1 MTTYKEFFGSK
12 YPILAAPM
20 NQVSELGLALAVS
33 KAGGIPSITAFN
45 YYWGGG
51 PQIHPP
57 LLENLIGDITTFR
70 KQTNNA
76 CLLLSI
82 GINDLFNRTT
92 VDRILSTGIKHFE
105 VVSDLSTDTKESWE
119 QTFEVIDYLK
129 SNDCKVLLKTAGPNV
144 LYKNVDGSMYDMPSC
159 GNIDGFIIKGPAA
172 AGRVSRIETPLLEI
186 IKILRT
192 KYPDKLIISS
202 GGVGNS
208 SQVKFFMEQGI
219 LAVGVGTLFAA
230 STESIV
236 SEATKLKMVEASGSD
251 IQQLKG
257 STQNALIFKQYI
269 KDDNNHTYSLRDG
282 IRDPSKGHIFAGKS
296 IINVTSIRP
305 VDEIIQDLVK
315 DL

>member
-1 MTTYKEFFGSK
+1 MTTYKDFFGSK

-57 LLENLIGDITTFR
+57 LLEKLLGDIRSFR
-70 KQTNNA
+70 EQTNNS

-82 GINDLFNRTT
+82 GINDLFNRDT
-92 VDRILSTGIKHFE
+92 VDKILATGIKHFE
-105 VVSDLSTDTKESWE
+105 AVSDLSTDTKESWE
-119 QTFEVIDYLK
+119 KTFEVIDYLK

-144 LYKNVDGSMYDMPSC
+144 LYKDDDGQIQEMPTC

-172 AGRVSRIETPLLEI
+172 AGRVSKLDTPLLEI
-186 IKILRT
+186 IRLLRV
-192 KYPDKLIISS
+192 KYPDKLVIPA
-202 GGVGNS
+202 GGIGNS
-208 SQVKFFMEQGI
+208 SQVKFFIDHGV
-219 LAVGVGTLFAA
+219 LAIGVGTLFAA

-236 SEATKLKMVEASGSD
+236 SEATKLKMVEATVAD
-251 IQQLKG
+251 IQHLKG
-257 STQNALIFKQYI
+257 STQNALIFKQYM

-282 IRDPSKGHIFAGKS
+282 IKDPTKGHIFAGKS
-296 IINVTSIRP
+296 IANVTSIRP

-315 DL
+315 EL

>member
-1 MTTYKEFFGSK
+1 MTTYKEFFGST
-12 YPILAAPM
+12 YPILSAPM

-57 LLENLIGDITTFR
+57 LLENLIADISSFR
-70 KQTNNA
+70 QQTNNA

-82 GINDLFNRTT
+82 GVNDLFNRST
-92 VDRILSTGIKHFE
+92 VDKILATGIKHFE

-119 QTFEVIDYLK
+119 KTFDVIDYLK

-144 LYKNVDGSMYDMPSC
+144 LYKNDDGQVQEMPTC
-159 GNIDGFIIKGPAA
+159 GNIDGFILKGPAA
-172 AGRVSRIETPLLEI
+172 AGRVSKVNTPLLETI
-186 IKILRT
+186 RLIRA
-192 KYPDKLIISS
+192 KYPDKLVIPA
-202 GGVGNS
+202 GGIGNS
-208 SQVKFFMEQGI
+208 SQVKFFIDQGV
-219 LAVGVGTLFAA
+219 LAVGIGTLFAA
-230 STESIV
+230 SSESIV
-236 SEATKLKMVEASGSD
+236 SEATKLKMVEASSAD
-251 IQQLKG
+251 IQHLKG
-257 STQNALIFKQYI
+257 STQNALVFKQYI

-296 IINVTSIRP
+296 IDSVTSIRP
-305 VDEIIQDLVK
+305 IHNIIQDLVK

>member
-57 LLENLIGDITTFR
+57 LLENLLADIITFR
-70 KQTNNA
+70 KETSNA

-82 GINDLFNRTT
+82 GINDLFNKDT
-92 VDRILSTGIKHFE
+92 VDKILSTGIKHFE
-105 VVSDLSTDTKESWE
+105 VVSDLSTDTKESWD

-129 SNDCKVLLKTAGPNV
+129 SNDCKVLLKTAGPNI
-144 LYKNVDGSMYDMPSC
+144 LYKDDDGHIYDMPSC

-172 AGRVSRIETPLLEI
+172 AGRVSKVNMPLFEIVKLLRI
-186 IKILRT
+186 
-192 KYPDKLIISS
+192 KYPGKLIIPA
-202 GGVGNS
+202 GGIGNS
-208 SQVKFFMEQGI
+208 SQVKFFMDQGI
-219 LAVGVGTLFAA
+219 LAIGIGTLFAA

-236 SEATKLKMVEASGSD
+236 SDATKLKMVEATMDD
-251 IQQLKG
+251 IQHLKG

-296 IINVTSIRP
+296 IVNVTSIRP

-315 DL
+315 DI